1 MPTPAVLDAF
11 WRACAYLFHPRVI
24 LLSLAPLAVVGGLAA
39 LAAWL
44 WFEPAV
50 AGVQR
55 VLDSLSAVTWTL
67 TWLTTAGGAWLAG
80 SIAPLVVVALAVPV
94 LVVAALVVV
103 ALVMNPA
110 IVSLVAA
117 RRFPLLERRQG
128 GGFWG
133 SLGWSAGSTALAL
146 VALVASVPLWFVPPL
161 VLVLPPLI
169 WGWLTQRVFAYDAL
183 AAHATV
189 EERRALMRE
198 GRWPLLAMGF
208 VCGALGAAPTL
219 LWAFGAL
226 NLVFAPVLLVVS
238 VWLYTLV
245 FAFSALWFAH
255 ALLAAL
261 AARRAGRPPAVA
273 VPVGPVA
280 GRLA

>member
-1 MPTPAVLDAF
+1 MSTSAVLDAF
-11 WRACAYLFHPRVI
+11 WRACAYLVHPRVI
-24 LLSLAPLAVVGGLAA
+24 LLSLAPLAVVGGLAT

-44 WFEPAV
+44 WFAPAV
-50 AGVQR
+50 AAVQAG
-55 VLDSLSAVTWTL
+55 LDSLGAVAWTL
-67 TWLTTAGGAWLAG
+67 SWLGTAGGGRVADA
-80 SIAPLVVVALAVPV
+80 IAPLAVVALAVPA
-94 LVVAALVVV
+94 LVVLALVVV
-103 ALVMNPA
+103 ALVMNPS
-110 IVSLVAA
+110 IVSLVAS
-117 RRFPLLERRQG
+117 RRFPALERREG

-133 SLGWSAGSTALAL
+133 SLAWSTGSTALAV
-146 VALVASVPLWFVPPL
+146 VALVVSVPFWFVPPL

-183 AAHATV
+183 AAHATA

-208 VCGALGAAPTL
+208 VCGYLGAAPTL

-245 FAFSALWFAH
+245 FAFSALWFTH
-255 ALLAAL
+255 LLLAAL
-261 AARRAGRPPAVA
+261 AARRAGAPPAAAA
-273 VPVGPVA
+273 VPAPRVE
-280 GRLA
+280 RLA